1 MSYVSLGRFRL
12 SNTGPGGQP
21 CWTAPEGVTALVDLV
36 PPAQDANPDV
46 NYALMLSESPLDSE
60 VCHHSFGIGNVTDL
74 QIDGAGRDAWQ
85 SVTGFRPTAPTL
97 AECLAEHL
105 LTGSDPT
112 GTDFSKPLTAGFNRG
127 LEVHL
132 GGLVWS
138 HTLSGLSDE
147 LFIPVMRVEAESIAE
162 VYRTLGETQYRLA
175 MGALRKKY
183 NTRPTKELIQ
193 FLYPS
198 GRDDLPLMDELNP
211 QTVKTETWPTT
222 GAVTSGQDNTW
233 TIVSG
238 APTVSPAGSI
248 KPTSISA
255 EDKCLLGYT
264 FGGNDMAAQWTV
276 GTGGVNGF
284 LGTLIRSNATATNA
298 YLLPYK
304 RGNLGYAVFKLVS
317 GTYTQLG
324 ANFSTSALND
334 VVYGSAIGS
343 GLITKKNG
351 STIDSST
358 DTAVSSGTR
367 VILYLY
373 RDAASDQIMLQ
384 PLTFDDLV
392 SGGSN
397 RRRRVICGS

>member
-1 MSYVSLGRFRL
+1 MSHIYLAPFQQSQ
-12 SNTGPGGQP
+12 TDPGGQV
-21 CWTAPEGVTALVDLV
+21 CWVAPAGVTALIDLV
-36 PPAQDANPDV
+36 PPGQDADPDI
-46 NYALMLSESPLDSE
+46 NFALMLSDEMLPESDQY
-60 VCHHSFGIGNVTDL
+60 HYFGSDNVTEL
-74 QIDGAGRDAWQ
+74 QIDGVGRDAWEA
-85 SVTGFRPTAPTL
+85 VTGYRPTAATV
-97 AECLAEHL
+97 AECLAQHL
-105 LTGSDPT
+105 LIGSDPT
-112 GTDFSKPLTAGFNRG
+112 GEAFTRPLTAGFNRG

-138 HTLSGLSDE
+138 HTLPGLSDE
-147 LFIPVMRVEAESIAE
+147 LAIPVMRVESESLAE
-162 VYRTLGETQYRLA
+162 VYREQGETQYRLA

-183 NTRPTKELIQ
+183 QTRPIKELIQ

-198 GRDDLPLMDELNP
+198 GRDDLPLIDELSP

-222 GAVTSGQDNTW
+222 GAVTSGQDNAW
-233 TIVSG
+233 TVVSG

-351 STIDSST
+351 STIYSST